1 MNTLTEHI
9 VPMLLAMFAL
19 STLLLLVLKT
29 RSVIHRLRKAQL
41 RMKEAL
47 AASEDISAE
56 DLKQEEEL
64 SDSYHQ
70 IFEHAIIGLSF
81 YDAEGH
87 LLDSN
92 AEMRRICNFDS
103 EHSDAFFSSTN
114 LFDMAPFSECCDRKN
129 VEELWICSHSVI
141 PERGMSVFLEIKLH
155 PVCDDNGRLVYI
167 SVAARDVTQE
177 RLLYQQARENDAQIR
192 RANEEIQQYES
203 ELCYLMES
211 CHMRAWRTNYERNEI
226 YFYKGLNAIER
237 TMTFAEFRSY
247 FLKEDTQVSDDFNLV
262 EERFSKPQSFMRQ
275 MQPLFGNDE
284 GLHWVQINSIPE
296 FDEQGRLI
304 GAFGIMRNVTGMMQK
319 QEQLKKE
326 TERANDSG
334 RLKSVFLANMTHEI
348 RTPLNAIVGFSD
360 LLQSMSGEEE
370 KRELIRIIRK
380 NCDMLLRL
388 IDDILSLSNLDAN
401 AMHLVP
407 ERIDVANEFDV
418 LCQSLAQRVEM
429 PGVEFISENPY
440 QSLVTNIDNGRI
452 QQVITNFV
460 TNAIKYTHEGH
471 IKLGYRIMSSDGLA
485 AINGKTATT
494 TQNGLYVYCEDT
506 GSGIPEDKQSSVF
519 ERFVKL
525 NDYIQGT
532 GLGLSICKA
541 IVEKFGGE
549 IGLKSEPGQ
558 GSTFWFWIPV
568 EIEKIETKH

>member
-19 STLLLLVLKT
+19 STLVLLVLKT
-29 RSVIHRLRKAQL
+29 RSVIHRLRKAKR
-41 RMKEAL
+41 RMKESL
-47 AASEDISAE
+47 AASEEISAE
-56 DLKQEEEL
+56 ELKQEEEL
-64 SDSYHQ
+64 SDSYYQ
-70 IFEHAIIGLSF
+70 VFEHAIIGLSF

-87 LLDSN
+87 LLNSN

-103 EHSDAFFSSTN
+103 ESSDTFFSSIN

-129 VEELWICSHSVI
+129 VEELWICSHSVV
-141 PERGMSVFLEIKLH
+141 PERGMSVFLEIRLH
-155 PVCDDNGRLVYI
+155 PVCDDNGRLIYI
-167 SVAARDVTQE
+167 SVAARDITQE

-211 CHMRAWRTNYERNEI
+211 CHMRAWRTNFERREI
-226 YFYKGLNAIER
+226 YFYKGLNAMER
-237 TMTFAEFRSY
+237 TMTFSEFRRF
-247 FLKEDTQVSDDFNLV
+247 FLKEDSLAEDDFNFA
-262 EERFSKPQSFMRQ
+262 EEHFSKPQSFMRQ

-284 GLHWVQINSIPE
+284 GLHWVQINSIPDY
-296 FDEQGRLI
+296 DEEGQLI
-304 GAFGIMRNVTGMMQK
+304 GSFGILRNVTGMMQK

-360 LLQSMSGEEE
+360 LLQSMDGEDE

-401 AMHLVP
+401 EMQLVP
-407 ERIDVANEFDV
+407 ERIDAANEFDI
-418 LCQSLAQRVEM
+418 LCQSLTQRIEL
-429 PGVEFISENPY
+429 PGVTFISENPY
-440 QSLVTNIDNGRI
+440 RSLVTSIDNGRI

-460 TNAIKYTHEGH
+460 TNAIKYTHEGY
-471 IKLGYRIMSSDGLA
+471 IKLGYRIMNRDELA
-485 AINGKTATT
+485 TINGTT
-494 TQNGLYVYCEDT
+494 GASTQNGIYLYCEDT
-506 GSGIPEDKQSSVF
+506 GSGIPEDKQASVF

-541 IVEKFGGE
+541 IVEKFDGE
-549 IGLKSEPGQ
+549 IGLMSEPGK

-568 EIEKIETKH
+568 EIEKVETKQ